1 MPRGGPSAWLAPGL
15 QADYVSITFS
25 LAGLFFVFLESAT
38 DHPFVVLQRLTLTTV
53 VALSTANSTVRILPR
68 PFGLTISNRHQWGS
82 AVQLTGCW
90 GIPRFTGATS
100 EEREST
106 EPDTPGRHLI
116 L

>member
-68 PFGLTISNRHQWGS
+68 PSGSTVSNQLLLVS
-82 AVQLTGCW
+82 AVQLITCW
-90 GIPRFTGATS
+90 VTPPPTEAISGKL
-100 EEREST
+100 ERLGQ
-106 EPDTPGRHLI
+106 DTFGRRLF